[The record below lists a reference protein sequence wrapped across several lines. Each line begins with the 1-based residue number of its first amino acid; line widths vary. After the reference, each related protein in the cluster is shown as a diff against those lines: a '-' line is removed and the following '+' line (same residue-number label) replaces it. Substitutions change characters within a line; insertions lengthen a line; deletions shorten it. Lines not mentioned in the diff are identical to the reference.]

1 LVGGRKLFEI
11 ENPTPQKLLNYKLQ
25 SGETFYNV
33 RSIFELQKYLATKK
47 SSIILYTYDSVLI
60 DYSREDGKE
69 TLKEIKHI
77 LESSF
82 GFKVKA
88 KYGTNYNNLK

>member
-1 LVGGRKLFEI
+1 M
-11 ENPTPQKLLNYKLQ
+11 
-25 SGETFYNV
+25 
-33 RSIFELQKYLATKK
+33 ATKK

-69 TLKEIKHI
+69 TLIEIKSL
-77 LESSF
+77 LESTF